1 MRNGII
7 ILIAI
12 QLFGCTQKPECEGES
27 NGLPAEALVIALE
40 QDDLDVFNIEGY
52 RDSLL
57 IDADNI
63 PKRIYE
69 SGCIFWKSS
78 YYKGQ
83 DKKAHLI
90 IIPQFEN
97 EQNEF
102 TKALSTLSPSSKT
115 DKFSIYKDVWAKP
128 QMIVQFKYKEDLKS
142 WWIENSKE
150 VLDSLV
156 NYETRLGLRGFY
168 KPTEIT
174 TAYSNL
180 IESKVGA
187 RFQIPSQFEAHQ
199 TDSSLAWFT
208 QSTNTFYQ
216 HVLVS
221 SLTKSDMPKSLSIA
235 ESQREL
241 FINSHIKNDEGSKI
255 IVSNSQYFKK
265 SLDTVQIEGKSVL
278 RFSGWYAEEG
288 TFRRGIFYRYYFLKG
303 DKVTVLD
310 AFAFA
315 PNLPKSRFARLFQT
329 IANTY
334 RD

>member
-1 MRNGII
+1 MNLRKH
-7 ILIAI
+7 
-12 QLFGCTQKPECEGES
+12 F
-27 NGLPAEALVIALE
+27 
-40 QDDLDVFNIEGY
+40 
-52 RDSLL
+52 LL
-57 IDADNI
+57 
-63 PKRIYE
+63 
-69 SGCIFWKSS
+69 
-78 YYKGQ
+78 
-83 DKKAHLI
+83 
-90 IIPQFEN
+90 
-97 EQNEF
+97 
-102 TKALSTLSPSSKT
+102 LSPSSKT